1 MASNTQLLGLPMV
14 ICLVAAVINEDSL
27 ASRLPQCSSSC
38 KCAKGSGL
46 AAAGLT
52 QFSIALVTVKFGS
65 LVIISISR
73 LATMV
78 Q

>member
-27 ASRLPQCSSSC
+27 ASRLPQFLSSWR
-38 KCAKGSGL
+38 CAKESGL

>member
-1 MASNTQLLGLPMV
+1 MASNTQLLGLQMV

-27 ASRLPQCSSSC
+27 ASRLLQCSRSW

-52 QFSIALVTVKFGS
+52 QFSIALATVKFGL
-65 LVIISISR
+65 LVIISMGR

-78 Q
+78 